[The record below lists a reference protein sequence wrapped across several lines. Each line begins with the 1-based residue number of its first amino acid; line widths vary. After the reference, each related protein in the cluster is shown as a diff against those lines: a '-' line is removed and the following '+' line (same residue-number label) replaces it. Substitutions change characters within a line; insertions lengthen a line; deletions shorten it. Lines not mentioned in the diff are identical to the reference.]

1 MAQSLMP
8 IWAPENLKLVNL
20 FMNNHEMCECYE
32 KWTIGLHRYDIKSL
46 KYLKSTKLDFEF
58 MKTKKNTT
66 SEFSWDCIEN
76 HWCSAALTSHNSP
89 NAENSNKT

>member
-46 KYLKSTKLDFEF
+46 KYFKSCKLDFEL
-58 MKTKKNTT
+58 MKMKKIT
-66 SEFSWDCIEN
+66 SCDSQRPSFGEILLQIIDVE
-76 HWCSAALTSHNSP
+76 
-89 NAENSNKT
+89 